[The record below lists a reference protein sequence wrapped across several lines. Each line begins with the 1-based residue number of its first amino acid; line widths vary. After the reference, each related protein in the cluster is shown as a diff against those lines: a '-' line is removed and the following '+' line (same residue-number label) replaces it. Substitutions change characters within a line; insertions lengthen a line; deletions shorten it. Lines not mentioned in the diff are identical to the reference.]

1 MVSKFIIMKLF
12 YYILLLSY
20 LLSFERGA
28 IHSIEFL
35 DYKTVEEI
43 QSEING
49 EIGEEGITIN
59 AEYDVS
65 LYKIVY
71 ETLDGYGDSTLVS
84 GVIGVPENSDHAFVN
99 SVIQGLEPDNSGADC
114 LQDFNIIDDIKTKRW

>member
-12 YYILLLSY
+12 HYIFLLSY
-20 LLSFERGA
+20 LFSFERGA

-35 DYKTVEEI
+35 VYKTSEEI
-43 QSEING
+43 QSEINE
-49 EIGEEGITIN
+49 EIGDEGITIN

-71 ETLDGYGDSTLVS
+71 E
-84 GVIGVPENSDHAFVN
+84 
-99 SVIQGLEPDNSGADC
+99 
-114 LQDFNIIDDIKTKRW
+114 KRIC